1 MEARRIVMRH
11 AQSIRIASRRRTLVA
26 LSLLALAGCG
36 TTEAPVMELES
47 GSPPGTQAPLWPAG
61 ASVPRY
67 VYAGE
72 LTGEGNFRG
81 GEEGRSGAARVLAW
95 IVGLGEERLEPVVL
109 LRPQSGVND
118 ESGRTYVTDVGRQ
131 AVFVFD
137 EAAGRLLVWDAADDT
152 QRFVAPIGIAV
163 DDEGGVLVADAELG
177 AVFRLDREGNPRGS
191 FGADVLERPTG
202 LARDPRTGY
211 VYVADTRGNDVKI
224 FDEAGLLVDFLGRG
238 GKDRGELN
246 APTYIAFRDG
256 RLYVTDTLNSRIQ
269 VFDRDGRVLEVFGER
284 GLYVGNLARPK
295 GVAVDDEGNVY
306 VVESY
311 YDHLLVFDDT
321 GRFLLPVGGTGHAPG
336 QFYLPAGVWTDSR
349 NRIYVADMF
358 NGRVSIFQFL
368 GGS

>member
-1 MEARRIVMRH
+1 MHLRRGHRVHGVAML
-11 AQSIRIASRRRTLVA
+11 IAAIA
-26 LSLLALAGCG
+26 LGACG
-36 TTEAPVMELES
+36 APQAPVMEIDS
-47 GSPPGTQAPLWPAG
+47 GIEPGVPTPLWPA
-61 ASVPRY
+61 APDVPRY
-67 VYAGE
+67 VYVGQ
-72 LTGEGNFRG
+72 LTGAANFTSD
-81 GEEGRSGAARVLAW
+81 EDARSGAARVFAW
-95 IVGLGEERLEPVVL
+95 IVGLGVEEAEPVVL
-109 LRPQSGVND
+109 RRPQSGVSD
-118 ESGRTYVTDVGRQ
+118 ERGRTYVTDVGRQ

-137 EAAGRLLVWDAADDT
+137 ETQGKLSVWDMANGG
-152 QRFVAPIGIAV
+152 QRFVAPIGVVIGAR
-163 DDEGGVLVADAELG
+163 DEVLVADAELG
-177 AVFRLDREGNPRGS
+177 AVFRLDRDGNPLGS

-202 LARDPRTGY
+202 LARDDQAGH

-224 FDEAGLLVDFLGRG
+224 FDDDGLLVDYVGRRG
-238 GKDRGELN
+238 AGSGELN
-246 APTYIAFRDG
+246 APTYIAFRAG

-269 VFDRDGRVLEVFGER
+269 VFDRDGQVLATFGER

-311 YDHLLVFDDT
+311 FDHLLVFDAK

-349 NRIYVADMF
+349 NRVYVADMF